1 MSDSPGVRQRAPKKK
16 LVSSSIGGG
25 SGSEDEPVVKAEAR
39 DVPILVSKP
48 SRQLGHK
55 LALFVV
61 TIAAFITRFW
71 KINHPNQVVF
81 DEVHFGK
88 VGLTGKEFNSVM

>member
-16 LVSSSIGGG
+16 LVSSSLGSG
-25 SGSEDEPVVKAEAR
+25 SGSEDEPIVKAEAR
-39 DVPILVSKP
+39 NVPILVSKP
-48 SRQLGHK
+48 PRQLGHK

-61 TIAAFITRFW
+61 TVAAFITRFW

-88 VGLTGKEFNSVM
+88 VGLTGEEFSSVV

>member
-16 LVSSSIGGG
+16 PVSSSLGSD
-25 SGSEDEPVVKAEAR
+25 SGSEIEPVAKTQAR
-39 DVPILVSKP
+39 SVPVLSGKP
-48 SRQLGHK
+48 PRQLGHK

-61 TIAAFITRFW
+61 TVAAFITRFW
-71 KINHPNQVVF
+71 KISHPNQVVF

-88 VGLTGKEFNSVM
+88 VCLVKKEFNSVV